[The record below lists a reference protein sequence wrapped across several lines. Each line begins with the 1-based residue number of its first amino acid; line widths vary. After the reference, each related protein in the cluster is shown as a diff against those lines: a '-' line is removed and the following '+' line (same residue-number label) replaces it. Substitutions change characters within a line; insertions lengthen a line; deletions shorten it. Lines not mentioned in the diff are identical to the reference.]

1 MKNLPLLGLCLVA
14 WNASPQTN
22 QGAFHPEWFAPPQL
36 TLRLP
41 VSEVNPILPLPEFKP
56 QSVVQPVEPQTSE
69 PFLSD
74 RPTTLAEELHA
85 SGRFR
90 DFDLQIYA
98 RLEKQGCFTKVE
110 RSDSR
115 IERFVENTF
124 TPEVMHFRKV
134 SVSCSLVTAVKRKN
148 PFCLLN
154 PYVLQL
160 SW

>member
-1 MKNLPLLGLCLVA
+1 MKNLALFGLCLVA

-22 QGAFHPEWFAPPQL
+22 QDAFHPEWFAPPQL
-36 TLRLP
+36 TLRPP
-41 VSEVNPILPLPEFKP
+41 VSEAKPILPLPEFKP
-56 QSVVQPVEPQTSE
+56 QSVVQPLESQTSQPSSSE
-69 PFLSD
+69 
-74 RPTTLAEELHA
+74 RPTTLAEELNV

-90 DFDLQIYA
+90 DFDLQIYD

-124 TPEVMHFRKV
+124 TPEVMRFRKV
-134 SVSCSLVTAVKRKN
+134 SVSCSLVTAVKRRN